1 MYEPPKPPKVLRQ
14 LPQMVLI
21 AALLSYVALFW
32 IAIVFQLGALVVV
45 FWFVEEPRTNPRRGG
60 ASNA

>member
-1 MYEPPKPPKVLRQ
+1 VAGGL
-14 LPQMVLI
+14 L